1 MGYLHEGHLE
11 LVRVC
16 RRHSDTVVVSV
27 FVNPIQFGPGE
38 DYRRYPRDLVRDQRL
53 LRETGADL
61 LFCPSAAEM
70 YPPGYAT
77 SVAVER
83 LTEGLCGRS
92 RPGHFR
98 GVTTV
103 VAKLFNIVMPHVA
116 VFGQKDAQQA
126 FVIRRM
132 VRDLGY
138 AVKLM
143 VVPTVREPDGLAMS
157 SRNVYLSPAE
167 RAQAPVLYQSLLL
180 ARAMVRRGERRP
192 GPIKAAMRRLIRRRS
207 RGLIDYIELTDTDE
221 LKPVAVISGRV
232 LVALAV
238 RFGATRLIDNMILR
252 V

>member
-1 MGYLHEGHLE
+1 
-11 LVRVC
+11 
-16 RRHSDTVVVSV
+16 
-27 FVNPIQFGPGE
+27 
-38 DYRRYPRDLVRDQRL
+38 
-53 LRETGADL
+53 
-61 LFCPSAAEM
+61 
-70 YPPGYAT
+70 
-77 SVAVER
+77 
-83 LTEGLCGRS
+83 
-92 RPGHFR
+92 
-98 GVTTV
+98 
-103 VAKLFNIVMPHVA
+103 
-116 VFGQKDAQQA
+116 
-126 FVIRRM
+126 M